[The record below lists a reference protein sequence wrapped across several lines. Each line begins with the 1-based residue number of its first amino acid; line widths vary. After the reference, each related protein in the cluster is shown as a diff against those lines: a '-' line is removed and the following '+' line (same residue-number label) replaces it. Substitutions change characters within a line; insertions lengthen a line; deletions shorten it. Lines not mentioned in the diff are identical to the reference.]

1 MVGIGQ
7 YPLGVAKLDLGQGI
21 FKDNLQSWD
30 TVLEK
35 FAAALE
41 TVSSEGD
48 QIAQRRHQAKGQ
60 LLGLL
65 PKIPFNRRLGSF
77 WGTARD
83 RVALLLDH
91 DSPFLELAQFA
102 GYGLDSTPCASL
114 IAGIGKVSGKICM
127 IICHI
132 PSIKGGAWNEYTKN
146 RLPVIGLVQAAGA
159 FLPQQFRVFHRAGQM
174 FRDLARRS
182 QNGMPSCS
190 VVFGSSTAGGAYLP
204 GLSEYTIFVRN
215 QAQVFLGGPP
225 LVKMATGEVVDSE
238 TLGGANMHATITGL
252 ADQIA
257 VDEFDAIR
265 KAREWVIS
273 LELSAPFKSSIRQPL
288 PPKYSAEGLLSL
300 VNTDIRK
307 PFDMGEVVLRLVD
320 DSRVAVF
327 KPNYG
332 KNLLTCSAE
341 IHGYPVGIIGNQTPV
356 IHADEACKGAQFIRL
371 CNQRYADQLRLV
383 PSLDSSNTEIYRN
396 LPIVY
401 LHNVTGFMVGSSAER
416 EGIIKKGAQFVSA
429 VSCSKVPQISV
440 VIGSSYGA
448 GNYAMCGRAYQ
459 PRFLFTWPSG
469 RCSVMGPD
477 QLAGVMGIVQDG
489 SQARKVKEGIQV
501 GKKPSDSSMSS
512 ETTRDMVERESQAY
526 YTSAH
531 LLDDGIIDP
540 RDTRDVLGI
549 CLEVVHVGK
558 FEGSPNHQG
567 LARL

>member
-1 MVGIGQ
+1 MPGIGA
-7 YPLGVAKLDLGQGI
+7 YPVGKAKLDLGQGI
-21 FKDNLQSWD
+21 FQSNRRSWD
-30 TVLEK
+30 AVLEK
-35 FAAALE
+35 FTEALE

-48 QIAQRRHQAKGQ
+48 DVSQQRHQAKGQ
-60 LLGLL
+60 LL
-65 PKIPFNRRLGSF
+65 
-77 WGTARD
+77 ARD

-102 GYGLDSTPCASL
+102 GHGLDSTPCASL
-114 IAGIGKVSGKICM
+114 IAGIGTVCGKICM

-132 PSIKGGAWNEYTKN
+132 PSIKGGAWNEYTILKHN
-146 RLPVIGLVQAAGA
+146 RATEIATENHLPVIGLVQAAGA

-182 QNGMPSCS
+182 RDGMASCS

-204 GLSEYTIFVRN
+204 GLSDYTIFVRN

-225 LVKMATGEVVDSE
+225 LVKMATGEVVDAE
-238 TLGGANMHATITGL
+238 TLGGATMHATVTGL

-257 VDEFDAIR
+257 PDEFDAIR
-265 KAREWVIS
+265 KAREWVHALQIPAS
-273 LELSAPFKSSIRQPL
+273 FKSSILKPL
-288 PPKYSAEGLLSL
+288 SPRYPAEDLLSL

-327 KPNYG
+327 KPEYG
-332 KNLLTCSAE
+332 KNLLTGFAE
-341 IHGYPVGIIGNQTPV
+341 IH
-356 IHADEACKGAQFIRL
+356 
-371 CNQRYADQLRLV
+371 
-383 PSLDSSNTEIYRN
+383 
-396 LPIVY
+396 
-401 LHNVTGFMVGSSAER
+401 GSSAER

-429 VSCSKVPQISV
+429 VSCSKVPQISIV
-440 VIGSSYGA
+440 LGSSYGA

-477 QLAGVMGIVQDG
+477 QLAGVMGIVKDG
-489 SQARKVKEGIQV
+489 SQARKIKEGLTPNT
-501 GKKPSDSSMSS
+501 KASSSAES
-512 ETTRDMVERESQAY
+512 AEETRRMVERQSESY

-540 RDTRDVLGI
+540 RDTREILGM
-549 CLEVVHVGK
+549 CLEVVHVDG
-558 FEGSPNHQG
+558 FEGSQNHQG